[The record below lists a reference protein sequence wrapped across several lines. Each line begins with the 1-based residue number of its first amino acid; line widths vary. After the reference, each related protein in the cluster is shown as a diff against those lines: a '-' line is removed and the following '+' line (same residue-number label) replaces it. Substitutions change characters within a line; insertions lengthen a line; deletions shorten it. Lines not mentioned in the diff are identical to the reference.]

1 MRYLLDHLSG
11 LRQHVRRDLE
21 TNCVGGLEIDDKIKL
36 SWKLDWQ
43 FPWIGT
49 SEDFVD
55 VARRAAV
62 LINEVEPL

>member
-1 MRYLLDHLSG
+1 LCEHGGAYLEIDCL
-11 LRQHVRRDLE
+11 
-21 TNCVGGLEIDDKIKL
+21 GGLEIDDKIKL